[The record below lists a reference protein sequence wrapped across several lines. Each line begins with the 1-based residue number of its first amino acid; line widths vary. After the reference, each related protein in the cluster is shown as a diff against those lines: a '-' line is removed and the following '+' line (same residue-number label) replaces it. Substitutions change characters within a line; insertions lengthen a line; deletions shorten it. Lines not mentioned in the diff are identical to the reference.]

1 MNGTPPGYTRTYT
14 LVTYTTLFRAHQVR
28 VRDSRHRAGDD
39 VRDSSVHR
47 ARTDSADA
55 GTGHRLRTGSAVA
68 RRIRLADV
76 LARDVAEHQMGSAV
90 RRTAMHGAR
99 DGRVRRRDRKSVV

>member
-1 MNGTPPGYTRTYT
+1 MIRLPPRSTRTDT
-14 LVTYTTLFRAHQVR
+14 LFPYTTLFRSVRPVAVRSRHQDR

-39 VRDSSVHR
+39 VRDISVHR

-76 LARDVAEHQMGSAV
+76 LARDVAEHQKI
-90 RRTAMHGAR
+90 RRAH
-99 DGRVRRRDRKSVV
+99 V